1 MMTKSDYN
9 KSMFLQALEKKCD
22 KIFLDYAS
30 NFGEVNAEEVTKR
43 VSASSSI
50 IAVRANQV
58 IDCVVAKTKC
68 RVNELLIKVI
78 LAKIRYVIISELVF
92 FSTCFDFYD
101 LDLTTLDRLKYINF
115 PFEFYLNAY
124 IQEFV

>member
-1 MMTKSDYN
+1 MTKSDYN
-9 KSMFLQALEKKCD
+9 KTMFLQALENKCN
-22 KIFLDYAS
+22 KIFLDYAN
-30 NFGEVNAEEVTKR
+30 NFANVDAEEVIKR

-58 IDCVVAKTKC
+58 IDCVLTKTNC

-78 LAKIRYVIISELVF
+78 LAKIRYIIISELVF
-92 FSTCFDFYD
+92 FSTYFDFYD
-101 LDLTTLDRLKYINF
+101 LNLTTLDRLKYINF

-124 IQEFV
+124 VNEVV

>member
-1 MMTKSDYN
+1 MTKSEYN
-9 KSMFLQALEKKCD
+9 KNMFLQALETKCE
-22 KIFLDYAS
+22 KIFLDYAH
-30 NFGEVNAEEVTKR
+30 NFGEVDAEEVTKHI
-43 VSASSSI
+43 SISSNI
-50 IAVRANQV
+50 IAIRASQV
-58 IDCVVAKTKC
+58 IDSVVAKTNC
-68 RVNELLIKVI
+68 RINELLAKVI

-124 IQEFV
+124 IQEVV

>member
-1 MMTKSDYN
+1 MTKSDYN
-9 KSMFLQALEKKCD
+9 KTMFLQALENKCS
-22 KIFLDYAS
+22 KIFLDYAN
-30 NFGEVNAEEVTKR
+30 NFGEVDAKEVTQR
-43 VSASSSI
+43 VSMSSSI
-50 IAVRANQV
+50 IAVRADQV
-58 IDCVVAKTKC
+58 IDSVLTKTNC

-92 FSTCFDFYD
+92 FSTYFDFYD

-124 IQEFV
+124 IQEVV

>member
-1 MMTKSDYN
+1 MTKSEYN
-9 KSMFLQALEKKCD
+9 KTMFLQALETKCE
-22 KIFLDYAS
+22 KIFLDYAHK
-30 NFGEVNAEEVTKR
+30 FGEVDVEEVTRR
-43 VSASSSI
+43 VTMSASF
-50 IAVRANQV
+50 IAVRASQV
-58 IDCVVAKTKC
+58 IDCVVAKTNC

-78 LAKIRYVIISELVF
+78 LAKIRYIIISELVF

-101 LDLTTLDRLKYINF
+101 LDLTTLDRLQYINF

>member
-1 MMTKSDYN
+1 MTKSDYN
-9 KSMFLQALEKKCD
+9 KSMFLQALENACD
-22 KIFLDYAS
+22 KIFLDYAN

-50 IAVRANQV
+50 ITTRAEQV
-58 IDCVVAKTKC
+58 IDAVLNKTNC

-78 LAKIRYVIISELVF
+78 IAKIRYIIISELVF
-92 FSTCFDFYD
+92 FSTYFDFYD

-115 PFEFYLNAY
+115 PFEFYLDAY
-124 IQEFV
+124 IKEFV

>member
-1 MMTKSDYN
+1 MMTKSEYN
-9 KSMFLQALEKKCD
+9 KTRFLQALENECN
-22 KIFLDYAS
+22 KIFLDYAN
-30 NFGEVNAEEVTKR
+30 NFGEVDAKEVTQR
-43 VSASSSI
+43 VGMSSSI
-50 IAVRANQV
+50 IAVRADQV
-58 IDCVVAKTKC
+58 IDSVLTKTNC

-92 FSTCFDFYD
+92 FSTYFDFYD

-124 IQEFV
+124 IQEVV

>member
-1 MMTKSDYN
+1 MMTKSEYN
-9 KSMFLQALEKKCD
+9 KTMFLQALENKCS
-22 KIFLDYAS
+22 KIFLDYAH
-30 NFGEVNAEEVTKR
+30 NFGEVDAEEVTKR
-43 VSASSSI
+43 VTASSSI
-50 IAVRANQV
+50 ITVRADQV
-58 IDCVVAKTKC
+58 IDSVLNKTNC

-78 LAKIRYVIISELVF
+78 LAKIRYLIISELVF

-124 IQEFV
+124 IQEVV

>member
-1 MMTKSDYN
+1 MTKSDYN
-9 KSMFLQALEKKCD
+9 KSMFLQALENKCD
-22 KIFLDYAS
+22 KIFLDYAH
-30 NFGEVNAEEVTKR
+30 NFGEVDAEEVTKR

-50 IAVRANQV
+50 IAVRAEQV
-58 IDCVVAKTKC
+58 IDCVLTKTNC

-78 LAKIRYVIISELVF
+78 LAKIRYIIISELVF
-92 FSTCFDFYD
+92 FSTYFDFYD

-124 IQEFV
+124 IQEVV

>member
-1 MMTKSDYN
+1 MTKSDYN
-9 KSMFLQALEKKCD
+9 KSMFLQALENKCD
-22 KIFLDYAS
+22 KIFLDYAN
-30 NFGEVNAEEVTKR
+30 NFDQADAEEVTKR
-43 VSASSSI
+43 VNMSTSI
-50 IAVRANQV
+50 IAVRASQV
-58 IDCVVAKTKC
+58 IDSVLTKTNC

-124 IQEFV
+124 IREVV

>member
-1 MMTKSDYN
+1 MTKSEYN
-9 KSMFLQALEKKCD
+9 KTMFLQALETKCE
-22 KIFLDYAS
+22 KIFLDYAH
-30 NFGEVNAEEVTKR
+30 NFGEVDAEEVTKR

-50 IAVRANQV
+50 IAVRASQV
-58 IDCVVAKTKC
+58 IDCVVAKTNC
-68 RVNELLIKVI
+68 RMNELLIKVI

-124 IQEFV
+124 IQEVV